1 MNDFSKI
8 VIETEEIISFLKSEI
23 SYKEVCERML
33 YQRVISQTAR
43 EREITV
49 TAEEIEAEANRQRRE
64 RGLEK
69 ATDTLLWLTEQLIT
83 PHDWEVGIQNHLLAQ
98 KLAEVLFAQ
107 DVEKFFAQNH
117 LEFEQVILY
126 QIVVTDEKLAQELYY
141 QIEEGEISFYNAA
154 YLYDID
160 SDRRHKC
167 GYEGKI
173 YRCALHPKIAAVVF
187 STPPNQLLGPLQ
199 TEQGFHLFIVE
210 EFIPAE
216 LTSQS
221 YEEILNKMFKHWLA
235 TELDHML
242 LSGQKIE

>member
-1 MNDFSKI
+1 MIIPLI
-8 VIETEEIISFLKSEI
+8 VIETEEIVSFLKSEM
-23 SYKEVCERML
+23 SYKEVRQKIL

-43 EREITV
+43 ERGITV

-69 ATDTLLWLTEQLIT
+69 ATDTLLWLAEQFIT

-107 DVEKFFAQNH
+107 EVENFFVQNR

-126 QIVVTDEKLAQELYY
+126 QIVVANPKVAQELYY
-141 QIEEGEISFYNAA
+141 QIEEGEISFYDAA
-154 YLYDID
+154 HLHDIET
-160 SDRRHKC
+160 SRRQKC

-173 YRCALHPKIAAVVF
+173 YRWSLHPDIAAVVF
-187 STPPNQLLGPLQ
+187 STSQNQLIGPLKS
-199 TEQGFHLFIVE
+199 EQGFHLLIVE

-216 LTSQS
+216 LTTQR
-221 YEEILNKMFKHWLA
+221 YKEILNRMFKHWLA

-242 LSGQKIE
+242 NLS